1 MNIVFLGLINP
12 PQEQRGYN
20 FRSPTPGHSSRD
32 RDVSPGRAEAHSEPR
47 SPNRSYGARAGYRK
61 VSPGREKAG
70 GGSDAAGG
78 RSPERVG
85 RARLFSAGGQN
96 GRRRAGG
103 AGPAVRP
110 FLTHHVRPRPDSAAS
125 LPPPEPGPTSCP
137 RPATALRPDG
147 HACLNRRGRFPGAAG
162 PAPPPRPKL
171 LPRAP
176 ARPAPRPR
184 PRLAPSP
191 APALPPAHSH
201 PRPGSHVPSSAPM
214 PRPTPGPHVPSSAPA
229 RPPAP
234 SLAPGPDSASQAP
247 PPRPKLR
254 PREPAHSAPQALL
267 PRPQLRP
274 RAPRPAPR
282 PRPRPPRNPPG

>member
-47 SPNRSYGARAGYRK
+47 A
-61 VSPGREKAG
+61 SPGREKAG

-103 AGPAVRP
+103 AGPVVRP

-125 LPPPEPGPTSCP
+125 LPPPEPGPTSCR
-137 RPATALRPDG
+137 RPATALRPNG

-171 LPRAP
+171 RPRAP
-176 ARPAPRPR
+176 ARPAPQASPQ
-184 PRLAPSP
+184 APP
-191 APALPPAHSH
+191 QALPPL
-201 PRPGSHVPSSAPM
+201 
-214 PRPTPGPHVPSSAPA
+214 A
-229 RPPAP
+229 RPPTHPAP
-234 SLAPGPDSASQAP
+234 QAP
-247 PPRPKLR
+247 LPRPKLR
-254 PREPAHSAPQALL
+254 PRAPSRPAP
-267 PRPQLRP
+267 P
-274 RAPRPAPR
+274 RAPGPALH
-282 PRPRPPRNPPG
+282 